1 MDLDRAMESHPLPP
15 AASRWPALHDLGWD
29 PGREATF
36 ASHAA
41 EGRVPA
47 RVVASY
53 GETWT
58 VGTPDGDVP
67 AFISG
72 RFRYDV
78 AGPGDLPAVGDWLA
92 VDPPDG
98 HGGPALVQAVLDRR
112 SAFRRYGGD
121 RARRGSARL
130 IDEQVLAA
138 NVDVALIVAGLD
150 GDFDVRRIERYLAV
164 VYSGGSIPVL
174 VLNKADVD
182 PVVETHR
189 AAAADVAPGV
199 AIHVIS
205 ARDGSGVAELAA
217 AVLPP
222 GTTAVV
228 LGSSGVGKSTLAN
241 ALLGAERQRT
251 RDVRE
256 DDSRGRHTTTLRELL
271 RLPGG
276 AILIDT
282 PGIRA
287 LEVTGAGDGLD
298 EAFAEIAE
306 IAERCRFRDC
316 RHEGEPGCAV
326 DAAVADGRLAPER
339 LAAYRKL
346 EREAA
351 HATRAVDPLARA
363 EERRKWKAIHKSVAV
378 HMRSKYG
385 EG

>member
-1 MDLDRAMESHPLPP
+1 MA
-15 AASRWPALHDLGWD
+15 
-29 PGREATF
+29 
-36 ASHAA
+36 
-41 EGRVPA
+41 
-47 RVVASY
+47 
-53 GETWT
+53 
-58 VGTPDGDVP
+58 TPDGDAT
-67 AFISG
+67 AFVAG
-72 RFRYDV
+72 RFRYDIG
-78 AGPGDLPAVGDWLA
+78 GPGDLPAVGDWLA

-98 HGGPALVQAVLDRR
+98 RGGPALVQAVLDRR

-130 IDEQVLAA
+130 VDEQVLAA

-164 VYSGGSIPVL
+164 VYSGGSMPVL
-174 VLNKADVD
+174 ILNKADVD

-199 AIHVIS
+199 PIHVIS
-205 ARDGSGVAELAA
+205 ARDGTGVAELAA
-217 AVLPP
+217 ATLPP

-241 ALLGAERQRT
+241 ALLGTARQRVK
-251 RDVRE
+251 DVRE
-256 DDSRGRHTTTLRELL
+256 DDSRGRHTTTTRELL
-271 RLPGG
+271 RLPSG

-298 EAFAEIAE
+298 DTFAEIADT
-306 IAERCRFRDC
+306 AGRCRFRDC
-316 RHEGEPGCAV
+316 RHDGEPGCAV
-326 DAAVADGRLAPER
+326 TAAVAGGELAPER

-351 HATRAVDPLARA
+351 HATRSVDPLARA
-363 EERRKWKAIHKSVAV
+363 EDRRKWKAIHKSVAI

-385 EG
+385 ET

>member
-1 MDLDRAMESHPLPP
+1 MDVDRAMDTHPLPP

-29 PGREATF
+29 PGRETAF

-41 EGRVPA
+41 EGRIPA

-58 VGTPDGDVP
+58 LATPDGDVP

-98 HGGPALVQAVLDRR
+98 HGGPALVQAVLERR

-164 VYSGGSIPVL
+164 VYSGGSTPVL
-174 VLNKADVD
+174 VLNKADLD
-182 PVVETHR
+182 PVVEAHR

-205 ARDGSGVAELAA
+205 ARDGTGVAELGE
-217 AVLPP
+217 AVLPA

-251 RDVRE
+251 HDVRE
-256 DDSRGRHTTTLRELL
+256 DDSRGRHTTTTRELL

-287 LEVTGAGDGLD
+287 LEVTGAADGLD
-298 EAFAEIAE
+298 DAFAEIAE
-306 IAERCRFRDC
+306 TAQGCRFADC

-326 DAAVADGRLAPER
+326 AAAVADGRLLPER

-351 HATRAVDPLARA
+351 YATRAVDPLARA
-363 EERRKWKAIHKSVAV
+363 EERKKWKAIHKSVAV

-385 EG
+385 ES